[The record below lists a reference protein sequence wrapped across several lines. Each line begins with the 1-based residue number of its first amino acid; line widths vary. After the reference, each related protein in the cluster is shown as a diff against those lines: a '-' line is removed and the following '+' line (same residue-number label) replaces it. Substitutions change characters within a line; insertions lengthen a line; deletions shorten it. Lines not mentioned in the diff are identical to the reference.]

1 MGIDSWCLLLL
12 RDRFPTGKAEVGRKW
27 NTGETHGICMCL
39 AKAPVSFHLR
49 RSSTLS
55 ELGTC
60 QEHRTLEARGCVR
73 HHWHTAVWVNW
84 IRRKPS
90 YILSKENVVIAE
102 AVWRSGLEFSGEL
115 EGYRHRF
122 IFQLADHFLFL
133 RGRKKKNSLSSSKET
148 KLHRDRLNC
157 HLAAQHSTSAR
168 SSLSHRKA
176 DAGKK
181 WDGQDQSEEPELH
194 VQVKLSFKQVAMN
207 YLTLYRRSL

>member
-1 MGIDSWCLLLL
+1 MGIHSWCLLLL
-12 RDRFPTGKAEVGRKW
+12 LDRFPAGKAEVGRKW
-27 NTGETHGICMCL
+27 NTGETHGICTCL

-49 RSSTLS
+49 RPSTLWECGS
-55 ELGTC
+55 C

-115 EGYRHRF
+115 ECYCHRF

-133 RGRKKKNSLSSSKET
+133 RGRKKKILLVLPRKLSSTVTDGIVTWLPST
-148 KLHRDRLNC
+148 
-157 HLAAQHSTSAR
+157 AQVLEAVSPTER
-168 SSLSHRKA
+168 QT

-181 WDGQDQSEEPELH
+181 WDGQDHSEEPELH
-194 VQVKLSFKQVAMN
+194 VHVKLSSN
-207 YLTLYRRSL
+207 